1 MNVKIEYPAEFL
13 SAVYWNDQ
21 VMFNCYSVRCEMI
34 TGTKDHR
41 EQNIALERLKYI
53 LFVQMQNSVF
63 VDSREK
69 AAIKRLEAAGLRTVS
84 LPEQPV
90 DQIIGMMLYSKL
102 DSVMEGRIAM
112 TQLKL
117 SSELGENI
125 TYSQTETETIGPF
138 QERGWWNSPDTV
150 CSDVKPT
157 AGKVVSIA
165 TKTANWA
172 SLELNWDQEENDKE
186 NIVVAFR
193 KDDKE

>member
-1 MNVKIEYPAEFL
+1 
-13 SAVYWNDQ
+13 
-21 VMFNCYSVRCEMI
+21 
-34 TGTKDHR
+34 
-41 EQNIALERLKYI
+41 
-53 LFVQMQNSVF
+53 
-63 VDSREK
+63 
-69 AAIKRLEAAGLRTVS
+69 
-84 LPEQPV
+84 
-90 DQIIGMMLYSKL
+90 
-102 DSVMEGRIAM
+102 MEGRITM

-138 QERGWWNSPDTV
+138 QGRGWWNSPDTI

-172 SLELNWDQEENDKE
+172 SLELNWDQEENNKE